1 MTFSLYFPNAHEN
14 ECVDIKMEMIYS
26 RTTSR
31 QGAQAWLDRHV
42 PLGTCPPP
50 GCPFSSRSTEPLRV
64 SLSFQPVP
72 GCGED
77 LPRSRHPAGS
87 HLNDKHA
94 GTAVTALPGT
104 PFQHSR
110 EPVCRPSQPERSP
123 RDPLL
128 PFPHPPRSVVLAPYE
143 LFRGAF
149 CSPLTPLPLPLPLWA
164 LPPPP
169 LLSGWPVTDAP
180 KGPPCL
186 QESRRL
192 PVHSHGELVP
202 EPQSRPPLLPAR
214 PAGPRGQALYTLA

>member
-1 MTFSLYFPNAHEN
+1 M
-14 ECVDIKMEMIYS
+14 
-26 RTTSR
+26 
-31 QGAQAWLDRHV
+31 

-94 GTAVTALPGT
+94 GTAATAPPGAS
-104 PFQHSR
+104 FQHSR

>member
-110 EPVCRPSQPERSP
+110 EPVCRPSQPGAV
-123 RDPLL
+123 L
-128 PFPHPPRSVVLAPYE
+128 PGAP
-143 LFRGAF
+143 
-149 CSPLTPLPLPLPLWA
+149 CCPSLT
-164 LPPPP
+164 
-169 LLSGWPVTDAP
+169 
-180 KGPPCL
+180 
-186 QESRRL
+186 
-192 PVHSHGELVP
+192 
-202 EPQSRPPLLPAR
+202 R
-214 PAGPRGQALYTLA
+214 PAPLFWHLMNFLGGPSAPH

>member
-14 ECVDIKMEMIYS
+14 ECVDIKMETIYS

-42 PLGTCPPP
+42 PLGTCPSP

-77 LPRSRHPAGS
+77 QPRSRHPAGS

-94 GTAVTALPGT
+94 GTAATAPPGAS
-104 PFQHSR
+104 FQHSR

-128 PFPHPPRSVVLAPYE
+128 PFPHLPRSVVLAPYE

-149 CSPLTPLPLPLPLWA
+149 CSPLTPCHCHCLC
-164 LPPPP
+164 
-169 LLSGWPVTDAP
+169 
-180 KGPPCL
+180 GPSL
-186 QESRRL
+186 
-192 PVHSHGELVP
+192 
-202 EPQSRPPLLPAR
+202 LLPCCLAGLSQTLLR
-214 PAGPRGQALYTLA
+214 DLPASKSPVAFLSILMES